1 MIDHAINLGVHVILT
16 SVESPDEW
24 PSSRLWD
31 ICRNSAQ
38 TQIQIPTATNLV
50 MFTRRLA
57 GSRNLMLDD
66 GQMTA
71 IVTFNQIGWRSTIA
85 NFDKVALAIESGD
98 DIIDGEDVIRTL
110 RDEVRPQFV
119 DQDEIVRHN
128 VDDIATRLISNAVDT
143 VYSVHDIGGIDL
155 VRNIPEL
162 GEDDYQPPQW
172 DANEMSLEGEE
183 MLEKFVHKTL
193 EELTPEAPSV
203 LSVHEN
209 EQHLI
214 TRPNRIE
221 EQDYGRAADILTELD
236 DKIDSKIKDA
246 ELDVFNNSIL
256 LSDLE
261 EKMIEL
267 SQKAGSAD
275 IDELI
280 AIADEL
286 RHLEEKLVA
295 IDPTRDE
302 LPPFEEDDKPRRIAK
317 RRKGKSK
324 RKVTRRTPKTVVTKN
339 TDSYEAS
346 LDSFEPEGEWNIQAE
361 DIDMIDLLDDSTIEN
376 KEVKQPVKEEIVR
389 VIKTPKSINENYIDK
404 LPELLPPF
412 AFQSSGEEE

>member
-1 MIDHAINLGVHVILT
+1 
-16 SVESPDEW
+16 
-24 PSSRLWD
+24 
-31 ICRNSAQ
+31 
-38 TQIQIPTATNLV
+38 
-50 MFTRRLA
+50 
-57 GSRNLMLDD
+57 
-66 GQMTA
+66 
-71 IVTFNQIGWRSTIA
+71 
-85 NFDKVALAIESGD
+85 
-98 DIIDGEDVIRTL
+98 
-110 RDEVRPQFV
+110 
-119 DQDEIVRHN
+119 
-128 VDDIATRLISNAVDT
+128 
-143 VYSVHDIGGIDL
+143 
-155 VRNIPEL
+155 
-162 GEDDYQPPQW
+162 
-172 DANEMSLEGEE
+172 LEGEE

-261 EKMIEL
+261 DKMLEL

-339 TDSYEAS
+339 NDSYEAS

-361 DIDMIDLLDDSTIEN
+361 DIDMRDLLDDSTLDN
-376 KEVKQPVKEEIVR
+376 KDVKQPVKEKIVR
-389 VIKTPKSINENYIDK
+389 VIKTPKSTTADK
-404 LPELLPPF
+404 QDQELNLAPLVTLI
-412 AFQSSGEEE
+412 SGEEE

>member
-1 MIDHAINLGVHVILT
+1 
-16 SVESPDEW
+16 
-24 PSSRLWD
+24 
-31 ICRNSAQ
+31 
-38 TQIQIPTATNLV
+38 
-50 MFTRRLA
+50 
-57 GSRNLMLDD
+57 
-66 GQMTA
+66 MTA

-119 DQDEIVRHN
+119 NQDEIVRHN

-172 DANEMSLEGEE
+172 DANEMLLEGEE

-236 DKIDSKIKDA
+236 NKIDSKIKDA

>member
-1 MIDHAINLGVHVILT
+1 
-16 SVESPDEW
+16 
-24 PSSRLWD
+24 
-31 ICRNSAQ
+31 
-38 TQIQIPTATNLV
+38 
-50 MFTRRLA
+50 
-57 GSRNLMLDD
+57 MLDD
-66 GQMTA
+66 GQMTS

-85 NFDKVALAIESGD
+85 NFDKIALAIESGD
-98 DIIDGEDVIRTL
+98 DILDGEDVIRTL
-110 RDEVRPQFV
+110 RDEIRPLSAE
-119 DQDEIVRHN
+119 QDEIVHHN

-162 GEDDYQPPQW
+162 VEDSYQPPQW
-172 DANEMSLEGEE
+172 DANDMSLEGEE
-183 MLEKFVHKTL
+183 MLEKFVHTTL

-214 TRPNRIE
+214 ARPNRIE

-261 EKMIEL
+261 DKMLEL
-267 SQKAGSAD
+267 AQKAGSAD
-275 IDELI
+275 IEELI

-286 RHLEEKLVA
+286 RHLEEKLVE
-295 IDPTRDE
+295 IDPTREE
-302 LPPFEEDDKPRRIAK
+302 LPPFEEDAKPRRVAK

-324 RKVTRRTPKTVVTKN
+324 RKVTRRTPKTVVVKN

-361 DIDMIDLLDDSTIEN
+361 DIDMTDLLDDGTLDT
-376 KEVKQPVKEEIVR
+376 KEVKQPVKEKVVR
-389 VIKTPKSINENYIDK
+389 VIKTPKNTTDNYVDAP
-404 LPELLPPF
+404 PELALHI
-412 AFQSSGEEE
+412 ASQSSGEEE

>member
-1 MIDHAINLGVHVILT
+1 
-16 SVESPDEW
+16 
-24 PSSRLWD
+24 
-31 ICRNSAQ
+31 
-38 TQIQIPTATNLV
+38 
-50 MFTRRLA
+50 
-57 GSRNLMLDD
+57 
-66 GQMTA
+66 MTA

-119 DQDEIVRHN
+119 DQDEIVHHN

-172 DANEMSLEGEE
+172 DANEMLLEGEE

-236 DKIDSKIKDA
+236 NKIDSKIKDA